1 MPTGAQP
8 TAKSCTGTAGTR
20 SYADRCA
27 DRWRDM
33 TARMGPAGSRCG
45 SRPPWQPE
53 RRSTAQAL
61 GRSAQAIVTDETDVI
76 LPALEIPEYI
86 AEAAE

>member
-27 DRWRDM
+27 DRLRDM
-33 TARMGPAGSRCG
+33 TARMGPTG
-45 SRPPWQPE
+45 SRPPWQTE
-53 RRSTAQAL
+53 RRATAQAL

>member
-1 MPTGAQP
+1 
-8 TAKSCTGTAGTR
+8 
-20 SYADRCA
+20 
-27 DRWRDM
+27 
-33 TARMGPAGSRCG
+33 MGPAGSRCG